1 MEVQHGS
8 KIRPRLLILPVLL
21 LAVLAAVLAVL
32 GLTRPPEWMAWCPP
46 WLSVSVAAVLS
57 KIIHGYRTPSHPE
70 RKLLADFLGVDE
82 AWLFEE
88 YEAAPGN
95 RFTSVVT
102 NRKAAEHGQE

>member
-1 MEVQHGS
+1 MYPNLKMQIFKSG
-8 KIRPRLLILPVLL
+8 IRQNNI
-21 LAVLAAVLAVL
+21 AKQL
-32 GLTRPPEWMAWCPP
+32 GIGD
-46 WLSVSVAAVLS
+46 AVLS